1 MAAKKNKSNLQRKLK
16 NIFYHYENG
25 SNGESTT
32 FSKKLSL
39 DRTHEMINMKYQRL
53 NDWNEKVMC

>member
-1 MAAKKNKSNLQRKLK
+1 MMAAKKNKSNLQRKLK

-53 NDWNEKVMC
+53 ND